1 MSRKS
6 LLMALLIGAFA
17 VAISAGSPLAK
28 EVGVTDT
35 SILIGSSAGLSGP
48 IANWGNNLSRFSPQ
62 AYFNMVNERGGIH
75 GRQIKYLVYDDAY
88 KPDRAMANVKKLIE
102 RDRVFCLLLQM
113 GTPTNMATYKY
124 VTEVKKVP
132 LMFPATGA
140 HIWAE
145 PFKKYIFPLTPTY
158 HQQAY
163 VLTDYFVITRGY
175 TKIGN
180 FFQDDDYGYDV
191 RNPTVTRLK
200 AHGLKPVGEEKYK
213 SGQVD
218 VSAQVTKL
226 RQAGAEAVVL
236 GTVYIAGSQFLREAR
251 KMGWKVQ
258 AGGISPTGLQK
269 MIDLSGDA
277 APGFVNV
284 LTIPEA
290 EHTPGPAMEE
300 YRRVLKKYYP
310 TAPYDATTLIG
321 WVASKILVE
330 ILERTGRDLT
340 RENMIAAGETLKNY
354 DTGIVAPFSTS
365 STDHSG
371 ATAGFMN
378 VVRDT
383 GGGKLRFVPIGADME
398 KGTAATPI
406 WISSWARSP
415 DEVRP
420 EFEALKKYPQK

>member
-1 MSRKS
+1 M
-6 LLMALLIGAFA
+6 A
-17 VAISAGSPLAK
+17 VAFVLALSPGGVMAK

-62 AYFNMVNERGGIH
+62 AYFNMVNERGGVH
-75 GRQIKYLVYDDAY
+75 GRQIRYKVYDDAY
-88 KPDRAMANVKKLIE
+88 KPDRAIANVKKLIE
-102 RDRVFCLLLQM
+102 RDRVFCILLQM
-113 GTPTNMATYKY
+113 GTPNNMATYKY

-140 HIWAE
+140 HIWAQ
-145 PFKKYIFPLTPTY
+145 PFKKYIYPLTPTY
-158 HQQAY
+158 YQQAY
-163 VLTDYFVITRGY
+163 ILVDYLVTTRGY
-175 TKIGN
+175 NKVGV

-191 RNPTVTRLK
+191 RNPTVDRLK
-200 AHGLKPVGEEKYK
+200 QYGLKPAGEEKYK

-226 RQAGAEAVVL
+226 RQDGAQAVVL

-251 KMGWKVQ
+251 KIGWDVQ

-290 EHTPGPAMEE
+290 EHTPGPAMDE
-300 YRRVLKKYYP
+300 YRTVLKKYYP
-310 TAPYDATTLIG
+310 NAPYDATTLIG
-321 WVASKILVE
+321 WFASKVLVE
-330 ILERTGRDLT
+330 ILNRTGRDLT
-340 RENMIAAGETLKNY
+340 REKMIAAGETLKNY
-354 DTGIVAPFSTS
+354 DSGIVAPFTIT

-371 ATAGFMN
+371 LTAGYMN
-378 VVRDT
+378 VVRDV
-383 GGGKLRFVPIGADME
+383 GGGKLRFVPIGGDME
-398 KGTAATPI
+398 KGVAATPI
-406 WISSWARSP
+406 WVNSWARTP
-415 DEVRP
+415 AEVKAD
-420 EFEALKKYPQK
+420 FEALKKYPQK